1 MKKTRRKQKFSIST
15 KSFWLPSK
23 WTKKKKVHFVINI
36 AIGILITVFMYILEE
51 QPIGRVVFNYMV
63 DLLIREEH
71 EKQKNKFPDNMIFI
85 DIDNQTNELWNSGD
99 SSVSS
104 LLTKRDKLANL
115 LFTIEQ
121 YNPKIIILDMDFTFR
136 SKPPEMDDSI
146 TKFFNSFKEKVLSG
160 KSNTKII
167 LPAEFTQ
174 NNEMKQSFIDRIN
187 QNNPNI
193 YIGSPLIATEIND
206 RSIRYA
212 IDYHIT
218 RSKDTIWSIPIL
230 AYCVYK
236 GFQGEKLNS
245 EIVEK
250 EFGLKAENEM
260 KNQKFSLNIFS
271 SRIRYALQPP
281 RDFINVD
288 SILTGNMDKGNK
300 SEIDVRYSPME
311 FTGVK
316 TPNDILNTF
325 QKNKLINSK
334 IVIIGNSSR
343 QKGDIYM
350 TPIGEMAGFYII
362 GNSLNTLFIGQV
374 HLLGKWWIILI
385 ELITIIL
392 AAYLFLHIHSV
403 AAEFILLLVL
413 GVPLYLLTIYI
424 FSSYGMLL
432 NVVFIILGIAVHRF
446 VSGFE
451 DMLAEKGKKEHKP
464 NKLIQEKLL

>member
-1 MKKTRRKQKFSIST
+1 MR
-15 KSFWLPSK
+15 
-23 WTKKKKVHFVINI
+23 VHFVINI
-36 AIGILITVFMYILEE
+36 TIGILIAVFMYIIEE
-51 QPIGRVVFNYMV
+51 QPIGRVVFNFMV

-71 EKQKNKFPDNMIFI
+71 DKEKNKFPDNMIFI

-99 SSVSS
+99 STVTS
-104 LLTKRDKLANL
+104 LLTNRDRLANL
-115 LFTIEQ
+115 LFTIEE

-136 SKPPEMDDSI
+136 SNPQEMDDSI
-146 TKFFNSFKEKVLSG
+146 INFFNSFKQKVLSG
-160 KSNTKII
+160 KSKTKII
-167 LPAEFTQ
+167 LPTEFTL
-174 NNEMKQSFIDRIN
+174 NNELKLSFIDRIN

-193 YIGSPLIATEIND
+193 YIGSPIISTEAMD
-206 RSIRYA
+206 RAIRYA
-212 IDYHIT
+212 NDYQIT
-218 RSKDTIWSIPIL
+218 RDQDTIWNIPIL
-230 AYCVYK
+230 AYCVYN
-236 GFQGEKLNS
+236 GFHGKKLNS

-281 RDFINVD
+281 IYSMNSD

-300 SEIDVRYSPME
+300 SGIDIRYSPME
-311 FTGVK
+311 FTGINS
-316 TPNDILNTF
+316 PNDILNSF
-325 QKNKLINSK
+325 QKNKLLNNK

-362 GNSLNTLFIGQV
+362 GNSLNTMFIGQV
-374 HLLGKWWIILI
+374 NLLNKFWIILI
-385 ELITIIL
+385 ELLTIIL

-413 GVPLYLLTIYI
+413 GVPLYFLTYYI
-424 FSSYGMLL
+424 FSSYGTLL

-451 DMLAEKGKKEHKP
+451 DMLAEKGKKQHKQ
-464 NKLIQEKLL
+464 NKLIQE